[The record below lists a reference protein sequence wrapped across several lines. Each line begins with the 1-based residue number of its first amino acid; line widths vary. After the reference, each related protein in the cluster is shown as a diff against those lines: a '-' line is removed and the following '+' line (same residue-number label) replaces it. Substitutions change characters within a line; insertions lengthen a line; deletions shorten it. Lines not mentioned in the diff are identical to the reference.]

1 MTDDTYD
8 PVAHMV
14 TISCP
19 YGCGTKLRA
28 DPDAEGH
35 AVCLNVSPV
44 SQDGWD
50 LDECRGYGISY
61 ANSDEVVHASLDLW
75 TEARKQHAALLEEQ
89 KGLIERTRRA
99 GREVERLK
107 ARFDRI
113 IDFEADQHG

>member
-1 MTDDTYD
+1 MTNDTYD

-35 AVCLNVSPV
+35 AVCLEDRVRGWE
-44 SQDGWD
+44 DGWD

-61 ANSDEVVHASLDLW
+61 ANSDEVVYASLALW

-89 KGLIERTRRA
+89 QGLIERTRRA

-107 ARFDRI
+107 ARFDRV
-113 IDFEADQHG
+113 ADQHG